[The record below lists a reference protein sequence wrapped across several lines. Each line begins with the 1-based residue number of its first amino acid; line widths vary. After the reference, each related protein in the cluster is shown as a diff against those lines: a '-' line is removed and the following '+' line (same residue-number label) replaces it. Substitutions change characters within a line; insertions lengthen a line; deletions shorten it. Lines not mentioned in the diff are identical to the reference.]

1 MKTSHMGISTASS
14 KGVSRHHRGLTE
26 AQRQWRG
33 EALVGGKEGSR
44 RGWSVSGPGGCRWA
58 SRGRASPVKGGY
70 LAFSGG
76 SSVGCGGNL
85 GKLSVI
91 NQVLAA

>member
-1 MKTSHMGISTASS
+1 MAWGSS
-14 KGVSRHHRGLTE
+14 G
-26 AQRQWRG
+26 
-33 EALVGGKEGSR
+33 GGKGRLQAWLER
-44 RGWSVSGPGGCRWA
+44 VRPGRLQVGLERQ
-58 SRGRASPVKGGY
+58 GLPVKGGY

-91 NQVLAA
+91 NQVPAA